1 MYASE
6 ANLQIPQMVIKFY
19 ESKLTWHES
28 TDDSKSVLVDIIPYQ
43 FVIFSGSWSL
53 VTVPACFSV
62 LVYVVLELEVVYKS
76 NEANDHTD
84 FHSGP

>member
-28 TDDSKSVLVDIIPYQ
+28 TDDSESILVNIIPYR

-53 VTVPACFSV
+53 ITVPACFSV
-62 LVYVVLELEVVYKS
+62 LVYVVLELEVYKS